1 LIRKIERRKI
11 MHRIK
16 LDKTTILTIA
26 GVAGVFATAIT
37 SAIAG
42 YKYNDETW
50 TFSRYSDKEKV
61 EATIKTFAV
70 PATCAIGT
78 SAAIIA
84 NHKLNAKTKAELA
97 AACVAGGKAL
107 SNAYESLKKHGDLH
121 NVDSVNDIQELNPEF
136 NPDMEC
142 IFYEEF
148 TGREFKSTLREVE
161 EAEKQT
167 AAQYD
172 EEGYISLNGFYDY
185 LGLDPTNAGDII
197 GWNMSDEEERDFG
210 YPMFYN
216 RFTHDERGP
225 YCKIEM
231 GWIDHTRVE

>member
-1 LIRKIERRKI
+1 

-61 EATIKTFAV
+61 EATVKTFAV
-70 PATCAIGT
+70 PAACAIGT

-84 NHKLNAKTKAELA
+84 NHKLNAKTKAELV

-107 SNAYESLKKHGDLH
+107 GNAYEQLKKRGETH
-121 NVDSVNDIQELNPEF
+121 VDSSEDISSIDPEF

-148 TGREFKSTLREVE
+148 TGREFKSTPRQVD
-161 EAEKQT
+161 EAEKAAT
-167 AAQYD
+167 AEYE
-172 EEGYISLNGFYDY
+172 EEGHLSLNEFYAY

-197 GWNMSDEEERDFG
+197 GWNMWDQEELDFG
-210 YPMFYN
+210 YPSFYN

-231 GWIDHTRVE
+231 GWIGTNNYFDGVTVTELS